1 MFFYVTGL
9 GKREKKKRVNENS
22 EFMHAWGQEREDV
35 ICAKRAQFFDDKTE
49 KQKKAKKNPFRLT
62 SNHQGLQDVY
72 NREKI
77 GQ

>member
-1 MFFYVTGL
+1 
-9 GKREKKKRVNENS
+9 
-22 EFMHAWGQEREDV
+22 MHAWGQEREDV

-49 KQKKAKKNPFRLT
+49 KQKKTKQKTSCLT